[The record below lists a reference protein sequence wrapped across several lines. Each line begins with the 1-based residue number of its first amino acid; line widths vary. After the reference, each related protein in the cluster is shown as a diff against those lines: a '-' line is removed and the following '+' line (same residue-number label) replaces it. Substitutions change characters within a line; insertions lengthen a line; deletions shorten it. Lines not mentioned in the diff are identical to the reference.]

1 MGTLVV
7 KAASARKR
15 RRHAVEYRAQVV
27 EACKQ
32 PGISVAAVALA
43 NGLNAN
49 LVRRWINEHHDGVP
63 IKSASLRSPISLG
76 SQATTL
82 VPVTPQSP
90 GTRPGEDIRID
101 IRRGAATVQ
110 LAWPVTQVAALGD
123 WLKELL
129 R

>member
-7 KAASARKR
+7 KAALARKR

-63 IKSASLRSPISLG
+63 IKSAPLRSPISLG
-76 SQATTL
+76 PQATTL

-90 GTRPGEDIRID
+90 GMPPGEDIRID